1 MARPSADDRLRRLLA
16 IVPWV
21 AANDGPRIADVC
33 ARFGVTQAELLA
45 DVDLLQYCGV
55 YPFTAD
61 VLMEVRL
68 EDDRIW
74 IQYADWFNRPL
85 RLTPEEALTLVAS
98 GRTLLAVPGND
109 PEGPL
114 ARGLKKLADALE
126 VDVDEA
132 IDVHLG
138 NVPAGMLETI
148 RSASTAHRQVELD
161 YYVYGRDA
169 RTRRVIEP
177 WDVYAAEGAWYV
189 QGWCH
194 AAQGERLF
202 RLDRIRAV
210 SVLDATFE
218 PPAELPPRRV
228 FSGTPETTTRIV
240 LELEPWAR
248 WVANQYPIEAVEELG
263 EGRLRVTML
272 IDEQRWLE
280 RLLLKLG
287 PGATMVEGDHAVRR
301 RAAARVLARYTGTVN
316 GE

>member
-1 MARPSADDRLRRLLA
+1 VARTSADDRLRRLLA

-21 AANDGPRIADVC
+21 AANDGPKIADVC
-33 ARFGVTQAELLA
+33 ARFGVSQHELLA

-61 VLMEVRL
+61 VLMEVRV
-68 EDDRIW
+68 EGDRIW

-114 ARGLKKLADALE
+114 ARGLAKLADALE

-132 IDVHLG
+132 IEVHLG
-138 NVPAGMLETI
+138 NVPAGMLETL
-148 RSASTAHRQVELD
+148 RGATTAHKQVELD
-161 YYVYGRDA
+161 YYTYGRDA

-177 WDVYAAEGAWYV
+177 WDVYAAEGEWYV
-189 QGWCH
+189 QAYCH
-194 AAQGERLF
+194 AAQAERLF

-218 PPAELPPRRV
+218 PPATRPPRRV
-228 FSGTPETTTRIV
+228 FSADDATERYV
-240 LELEPWAR
+240 LDLEPWAR
-248 WVANQYPIEAVEELG
+248 WVANQYPMEAVEELG
-263 EGRLRVTML
+263 EGRLRVTMR
-272 IDEQRWLE
+272 ISERIWIE

-287 PGATMVEGDHAVRR
+287 PGARVVEGDATLART
-301 RAAARVLARYTGTVN
+301 AAARVLARYPGTVSST
-316 GE
+316 

>member
-1 MARPSADDRLRRLLA
+1 MARTSADERLRRLLA

-21 AANDGPRIADVC
+21 AANDGPTLDDVC

-68 EDDRIW
+68 EGDRIW

-98 GRTLLAVPGND
+98 GRTLLAVPGSD
-109 PEGPL
+109 PEGPM
-114 ARGLKKLADALE
+114 ARGLAKLADALE

-138 NVPAGMLETI
+138 NVPTGMLETI
-148 RSASTAHRQVELD
+148 RAATAQSRQVELD
-161 YYVYGRDA
+161 YYVYGRDT

-177 WDVYAAEGAWYV
+177 WEVYAAEGEWYV
-189 QGWCH
+189 QAWCH
-194 AAQGERLF
+194 TAQAERLF

-210 SVLDATFE
+210 VVLNTTFE
-218 PPAELPPRRV
+218 PPEVLPPRRV
-228 FSGTPETTTRIV
+228 FDADGAMDRVV
-240 LELEPWAR
+240 LDLEPWAR
-248 WVANQYPIEAVEELG
+248 WVAGQYPMEAVEELDG
-263 EGRLRVTML
+263 GCLRVTL
-272 IDEQRWLE
+272 KIAEQAWLE
-280 RLLLKLG
+280 RLLLRLG
-287 PGATMVEGDHAVRR
+287 GGARMIEGDTTLAPS
-301 RAAARVLARYTGTVN
+301 AAARVLARYAGSVTAS
-316 GE
+316 

>member
-21 AANDGPRIADVC
+21 AANDGPMITDVC
-33 ARFGVTQAELLA
+33 ARFGVSQAELLA

-68 EDDRIW
+68 EDERIW

-98 GRTLLAVPGND
+98 GRALLAVPGAD
-109 PEGPL
+109 PKGPL
-114 ARGLKKLADALE
+114 ARGLAKLAEAME

-138 NVPAGMLETI
+138 HVPAGMLDMLRGAIT
-148 RSASTAHRQVELD
+148 RRRQVELD
-161 YYVYGRDA
+161 HYAYGRDA
-169 RTRRVIEP
+169 RTRRTIEP
-177 WDVYAAEGAWYV
+177 WDVFASEGEWYV
-189 QGWCH
+189 RAWCH
-194 AAQGERLF
+194 AAQAERVF

-210 SVLDATFE
+210 VVLDSTFE
-218 PPAELPPRRV
+218 PPASLPPRRV
-228 FSGTPETTTRIV
+228 FDVDRPMATIV
-240 LELEPWAR
+240 LDLEPWAR
-248 WVANQYPIEAVEELG
+248 WVATQYPMEAVEERPA
-263 EGRLRVTML
+263 GRLRVTMK
-272 IDEQRWLE
+272 IAERTWLE

-287 PGATMVEGDHAVRR
+287 RGATMIQGDATIMQTS
-301 RAAARVLARYTGTVN
+301 AARLLARYTGSV
-316 GE
+316 GAS

>member
-1 MARPSADDRLRRLLA
+1 VPRPSADERLRRLLA

-21 AANDGPRIADVC
+21 AANDGPRVEDVC

-68 EDDRIW
+68 EGDRIW

-98 GRTLLAVPGND
+98 GRTLLAVPGSD
-109 PEGPL
+109 PAGPL
-114 ARGLKKLADALE
+114 ARGLAKLADALE

-148 RSASTAHRQVELD
+148 RKAVAQHHQVELD
-161 YYVYGRDA
+161 YYTYGRDA

-177 WDVYAAEGAWYV
+177 WEVYAAEGEWYV
-189 QGWCH
+189 QAWCH
-194 AAQGERLF
+194 VAQAERLF
-202 RLDRIRAV
+202 RLDRIRSV
-210 SVLDATFE
+210 SVLDRPFD
-218 PPAELPPRRV
+218 PPEVLPPRRV
-228 FSGTPETTTRIV
+228 FDADGASDLVV
-240 LELEPWAR
+240 LDLEPWAR
-248 WVANQYPIEAVEELG
+248 WVAGQYPMEDVEELG
-263 EGRLRVTML
+263 GGRLRVTL
-272 IDEQRWLE
+272 KIAEQAWLE
-280 RLLLKLG
+280 RLLLRLG
-287 PGATMVEGDHAVRR
+287 RGAVVIEGADTVTKD
-301 RAAARVLARYTGTVN
+301 AATRVLARYTATVDPS
-316 GE
+316 

>member
-21 AANDGPRIADVC
+21 AANEGPLIDDVC
-33 ARFGVTQAELLA
+33 RRFGVTQAELLA

-68 EDDRIW
+68 EGDRIW

-98 GRTLLAVPGND
+98 GRTLLAVPGSD

-114 ARGLKKLADALE
+114 ARGLAKLADAMG

-138 NVPAGMLETI
+138 FAPAGMLDTLRGAI
-148 RSASTAHRQVELD
+148 AQRRQVELD
-161 YYVYGRDA
+161 HYNYSRDA
-169 RTRRVIEP
+169 RRRRTIDP
-177 WDVYAAEGAWYV
+177 WDVFAAEGEWYV
-189 QGWCH
+189 QAWCH
-194 AAQGERLF
+194 AAQGERVF
-202 RLDRIRAV
+202 RLDRIRALA
-210 SVLDATFE
+210 VLDSTFE
-218 PPAELPPRRV
+218 PPATLPPRRT
-228 FSGTPETTTRIV
+228 FDIDRPMDTIV
-240 LELEPWAR
+240 LDLEPWAR
-248 WVANQYPIEAVEELG
+248 WVGSQPHLESVEELG
-263 EGRLRVTML
+263 EGRMRVTMK
-272 IDEQRWLE
+272 IAERVWLE

-287 PGATMVEGDHAVRR
+287 PGATLVEGDPAIRR
-301 RAAARVLARYTGTVN
+301 QASAKVLARYTGSVSS
-316 GE
+316 E

>member
-21 AANDGPRIADVC
+21 AANDGPRIDDVC
-33 ARFGVTQAELLA
+33 RRFGVTEAELLA

-68 EDDRIW
+68 EGDRIW

-98 GRTLLAVPGND
+98 GRTLLAVPGTD

-114 ARGLKKLADALE
+114 ARGLAKLADAMG

-138 NVPAGMLETI
+138 NLPAGILETVRGAMEDRRRI
-148 RSASTAHRQVELD
+148 ELD
-161 YYVYGRDA
+161 YYGHLRDT

-177 WDVYAAEGAWYV
+177 WDVYALEGQWYV
-189 QGWCH
+189 LAWCH
-194 AAQGERLF
+194 VAQGERLF

-210 SVLDATFE
+210 SVLDDRFE
-218 PPAELPPRRV
+218 PPATLPPRRV
-228 FSGTPETTTRIV
+228 FASDQAAETIV

-248 WVANQYPIEAVEELG
+248 WVATQYPMEQVEELG
-263 EGRLRVTML
+263 EGRMRVTMK
-272 IDEQRWLE
+272 IAERAWFE

-287 PGATMVEGDHAVRR
+287 RGATLVEGDASVRR
-301 RAAARVLARYTGTVN
+301 EAAAKVLARYAGSVAV
-316 GE
+316 E

>member
-21 AANDGPRIADVC
+21 AANDGPKIDDVC
-33 ARFGVTQAELLA
+33 ARFGVTEAELLA

-68 EDDRIW
+68 EGDRIW

-98 GRTLLAVPGND
+98 GRTLLAVPGSD

-114 ARGLKKLADALE
+114 ARGLAKLADALE

-148 RSASTAHRQVELD
+148 RQAVAQHHQVELD
-161 YYVYGRDA
+161 YYTYGRDA

-177 WDVYAAEGAWYV
+177 WEVYAAEGEWYV
-189 QGWCH
+189 QAWCH
-194 AAQGERLF
+194 VAQAERLF
-202 RLDRIRAV
+202 RLDRIRSVA
-210 SVLDATFE
+210 VLDRTFE
-218 PPAELPPRRV
+218 PPATLPPRRV
-228 FSGTPETTTRIV
+228 FDAEGASDLVV
-240 LELEPWAR
+240 LDLEPWSR
-248 WVANQYPIEAVEELG
+248 WVAGQYPMEAVEELG
-263 EGRLRVTML
+263 EGRLRVTL
-272 IDEQRWLE
+272 RIAEQAWLE
-280 RLLLKLG
+280 RLLLRLG
-287 PGATMVEGDHAVRR
+287 PGATVVEGDRGVAPA
-301 RAAARVLARYTGTVN
+301 AAARVLARYTASVGRS
-316 GE
+316 

>member
-1 MARPSADDRLRRLLA
+1 MGRPSAEHRLRRLLA

-21 AANDGPRIADVC
+21 AAADGPTIEDVC
-33 ARFGVTQAELLA
+33 ARFGLTEKELLA

-68 EDDRIW
+68 EEDRIW

-98 GRTLLAVPGND
+98 GRAFLAVPGAD
-109 PEGPL
+109 PGGPL
-114 ARGLKKLADALE
+114 ARGLEKLASALG

-138 NVPAGMLETI
+138 NVPAGMLDTI
-148 RSASTAHRQVELD
+148 RGALADRKQVELD
-161 YYVYGRDA
+161 YYTYGRDA

-177 WDVYAAEGAWYV
+177 WDVYAAEGEWYV
-189 QGWCH
+189 QAWCH
-194 AAQGERLF
+194 AAQAERLF

-210 SVLDATFE
+210 HVLDTTYDR
-218 PPAELPPRRV
+218 PASLPPRRTFAPDESSSRV
-228 FSGTPETTTRIV
+228 V
-240 LELEPWAR
+240 LDLQPWAR
-248 WVANQYPIEAVEELG
+248 WVAGQYPMEAVEELG

-272 IDEQRWLE
+272 VDERPWLE
-280 RLLLKLG
+280 RLLLRLG
-287 PGATMVEGDHAVRR
+287 PGATVVEGDPTVGAE
-301 RAAARVLARYTGTVN
+301 AARRVLARYVDSVP

>member
-1 MARPSADDRLRRLLA
+1 MARTSADDRLRRLLA

-21 AANDGPRIADVC
+21 AANDGPRIEDVC
-33 ARFGVTQAELLA
+33 RRFGVTEAELLA

-68 EDDRIW
+68 EEDRIW

-98 GRTLLAVPGND
+98 GRTLLAVPGTD

-114 ARGLKKLADALE
+114 ARGLAKLADAMG

-138 NVPAGMLETI
+138 NLPAGMLDTVRGAMEARRRI
-148 RSASTAHRQVELD
+148 ELD
-161 YYVYGRDA
+161 YYGHLRDT

-177 WDVYAAEGAWYV
+177 WDVYALEGQWYV
-189 QGWCH
+189 LAWCH
-194 AAQGERLF
+194 VAQGERLF

-210 SVLDATFE
+210 SVLDDPFE
-218 PPAELPPRRV
+218 PPATLPPRRV
-228 FSGTPETTTRIV
+228 FSSDRADTTVV
-240 LELEPWAR
+240 LDLEPWAR
-248 WVANQYPIEAVEELG
+248 WVATQYPMEQVEELG
-263 EGRLRVTML
+263 EGRLRVTMK
-272 IDEQRWLE
+272 IAERTWFA

-287 PGATMVEGDHAVRR
+287 PGATVVEGDPDVRR
-301 RAAARVLARYTGTVN
+301 EAAAKVLTRYTGTVDRA
-316 GE
+316 

>member
-1 MARPSADDRLRRLLA
+1 VGRPSADDRLRRLLA

-21 AANDGPRIADVC
+21 AANDGPRIDDVC
-33 ARFGVTQAELLA
+33 RRFGVTQSELLA

-68 EDDRIW
+68 EGDRIW

-98 GRTLLAVPGND
+98 GRTLLAVPGTD

-114 ARGLKKLADALE
+114 ARGLAKLADAME

-138 NVPAGMLETI
+138 NVPAGMLDTLRAAITE
-148 RSASTAHRQVELD
+148 RRQVELD
-161 YYVYGRDA
+161 HYSYARDT
-169 RTRRVIEP
+169 RTRRIIEP
-177 WDVYAAEGAWYV
+177 WDVFAAEGEWYV
-189 QGWCH
+189 QAWCH
-194 AAQGERLF
+194 AAQAERVF

-210 SVLDATFE
+210 VVLESTFE
-218 PPAELPPRRV
+218 PPATLPPRRTFDV
-228 FSGTPETTTRIV
+228 DRDMETIV
-240 LELEPWAR
+240 LDLEPWAR
-248 WVANQYPIEAVEELG
+248 WVATQYPMEAVEELG
-263 EGRLRVTML
+263 ENRLRVTMK
-272 IDEQRWLE
+272 IAERTWLE

-287 PGATMVEGDHAVRR
+287 AGATLVEGDPAVRQA
-301 RAAARVLARYTGTVN
+301 AAARVLARYAGSVSRA
-316 GE
+316 